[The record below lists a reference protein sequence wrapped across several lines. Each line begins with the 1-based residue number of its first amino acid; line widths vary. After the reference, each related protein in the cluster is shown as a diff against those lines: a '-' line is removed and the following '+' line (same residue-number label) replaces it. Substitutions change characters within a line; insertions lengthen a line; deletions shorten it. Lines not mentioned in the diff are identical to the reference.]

1 MSQCLWL
8 IGMYCDWHVKSI
20 RLSFFLIFFNLEFSS
35 VSIIFVL
42 FFFFIYFIRH
52 FCILALIWHVSVRL
66 HCIIINGALWM
77 YIVVDFP
84 PLPRSAPPPLPPSR
98 PPVPPRGVS
107 QPVHHHHHQQ
117 QQVRQMSSMHIV
129 AEEWQ
134 ESSSY
139 YASSAVAYGS
149 FPASLSNFYGFD

>member
-1 MSQCLWL
+1 M
-8 IGMYCDWHVKSI
+8 
-20 RLSFFLIFFNLEFSS
+20 EFSTY
-35 VSIIFVL
+35 IYWLFTWINIFASWQSSHL
-42 FFFFIYFIRH
+42 TCHCKFALYNYQWRFFM
-52 FCILALIWHVSVRL
+52 
-66 HCIIINGALWM
+66 WM

-98 PPVPPRGVS
+98 PPVPPRGAS
-107 QPVHHHHHQQ
+107 QPVHHHHQ

-134 ESSSY
+134 DSSSY

-149 FPASLSNFYGFD
+149 FPASVSYYYRFITNWNNELYHSFAPQFLNLQDQGQTAAHRCLVK